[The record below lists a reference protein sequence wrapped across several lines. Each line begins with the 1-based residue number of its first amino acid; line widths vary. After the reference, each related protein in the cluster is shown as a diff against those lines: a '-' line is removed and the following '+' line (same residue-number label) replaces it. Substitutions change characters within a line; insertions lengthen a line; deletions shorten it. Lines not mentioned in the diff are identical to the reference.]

1 MKKMFDLDA
10 IPKKMLLIQLFDL
23 YHIPKVLDAS
33 RGDLLARLEK
43 PDGLQGSGCRL
54 QFGHK
59 HFLTRFFYRLIFFFV
74 ICRFFLSICCSL
86 FIVRAV
92 FGTTEEDNNSGGL
105 REWHNGAGEMYKYN
119 ALQRGRW

>member
-59 HFLTRFFYRLIFFFV
+59 HFLTRFFTS
-74 ICRFFLSICCSL
+74 FFLLCDL
-86 FIVRAV
+86 
-92 FGTTEEDNNSGGL
+92 
-105 REWHNGAGEMYKYN
+105 
-119 ALQRGRW
+119 